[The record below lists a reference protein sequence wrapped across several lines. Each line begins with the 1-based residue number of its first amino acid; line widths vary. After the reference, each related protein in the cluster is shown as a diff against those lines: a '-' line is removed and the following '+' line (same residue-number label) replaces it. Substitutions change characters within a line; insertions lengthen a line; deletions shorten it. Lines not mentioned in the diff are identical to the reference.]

1 MKEEIKRRKK
11 EAVAAGCS
19 SSRQPNY
26 IPISNIITYTT
37 INEDGTPS
45 VIMKQKRKQS
55 QTKKYSGKPEYEP
68 LQRHA
73 NEMSTWASPKA
84 KINPTTPC
92 STSRKRPSTPMLNTS
107 MMAKKSKNGQ
117 QVVNIEER
125 YQDEDE
131 NSWLD
136 GLIDA
141 MIDTSGEETDESLS
155 EELSQELD
163 ENEFDHLDMGD
174 DLEVDKYFE
183 ALLSESPSLSLDSYE
198 V

>member
-1 MKEEIKRRKK
+1 MINHHTALLSRYFDSCEEKNEWLQNMKEEIKRRKK

-26 IPISNIITYTT
+26 IPIISNITYTT

-45 VIMKQKRKQS
+45 VMMKQKRKQS
-55 QTKKYSGKPEYEP
+55 QTKKYPGRPEYEP

-73 NEMSTWASPKA
+73 KEISTWTSPKA
-84 KINPTTPC
+84 KIDPTTPC
-92 STSRKRPSTPMLNTS
+92 STSRKRPSTPMLNSS

-117 QVVNIEER
+117 EVVNIEER
-125 YQDEDE
+125 YQDGEDE

-141 MIDTSGEETDESLS
+141 MIDSSGEETDESLS
-155 EELSQELD
+155 EELL
-163 ENEFDHLDMGD
+163 
-174 DLEVDKYFE
+174 VTR
-183 ALLSESPSLSLDSYE
+183 A
-198 V
+198 